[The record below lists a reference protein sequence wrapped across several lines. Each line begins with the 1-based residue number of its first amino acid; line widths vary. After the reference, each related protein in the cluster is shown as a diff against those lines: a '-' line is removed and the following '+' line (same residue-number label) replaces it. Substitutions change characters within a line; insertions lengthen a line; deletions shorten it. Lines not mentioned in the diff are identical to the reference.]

1 MLQNKDGLVLDDHKI
16 IINIYIPNLRRK
28 CYNEGIEKLEE
39 VEKYLLV
46 LTEKG
51 INEAK
56 EIGGNIKIMD
66 EYIDEAV
73 EVSYE
78 SGFGEAYDKEEA
90 IYDDGIKK
98 GMEQGM
104 KNEKIEIARKMLNE
118 KMDISMISKITGLTK
133 EEIDKIKIS

>member
-1 MLQNKDGLVLDDHKI
+1 
-16 IINIYIPNLRRK
+16 
-28 CYNEGIEKLEE
+28 
-39 VEKYLLV
+39 
-46 LTEKG
+46 
-51 INEAK
+51 
-56 EIGGNIKIMD
+56 MD

>member
-1 MLQNKDGLVLDDHKI
+1 
-16 IINIYIPNLRRK
+16 
-28 CYNEGIEKLEE
+28 
-39 VEKYLLV
+39 
-46 LTEKG
+46 
-51 INEAK
+51 
-56 EIGGNIKIMD
+56 MD

-98 GMEQGM
+98 GIEQGM
-104 KNEKIEIARKMLNE
+104 EQRNIEIARKMLE
-118 KMDISMISKITGLTK
+118 KKMNISDIIELTSLTK